1 MSSIGTLNDDRISD
15 EFRKEI
21 FHVPDVYWDLKHHSG
36 SSYLEDYDNITSVDS
51 MRRLLVKWGRINE
64 NLHYQD
70 DDIRTMY
77 YIYLETKK
85 KFAQRT
91 VGQTY

>member
-1 MSSIGTLNDDRISD
+1 
-15 EFRKEI
+15 
-21 FHVPDVYWDLKHHSG
+21 
-36 SSYLEDYDNITSVDS
+36 